1 MSQTDKKEPSRN
13 VQERKIEMENNIY
26 VTPLSGRYA
35 SQEMNALWSNDSKY
49 TTWRKLWIA
58 LAETEKELGI
68 DITDEQI
75 QEMKDH
81 VNDIDYEI
89 VAKREKEC
97 RHDVMA
103 HVYEFG
109 LKCPTAKPVIHLGAT
124 SCFVTDNT
132 DVILMTK
139 ALGLIK
145 QKLLVVIKN
154 LRDFAL
160 KYKAVTCLGY
170 THFQPA
176 QLTTVGKRAT
186 LWLQD
191 LLEDLEE
198 LEFVE
203 SHMKLL
209 GCKGTTG
216 TQESFMKLLKDE
228 EKVKQVDGKIAEKM
242 GFEKVYGV
250 SGQTYTRK
258 LDTRVL
264 QVLSQIAQSCSKFAN
279 DMRLLQHEKELEE
292 PFEKGQIGSS
302 AMAYKRNPMRSERIN
317 SLARHV
323 MALSMD
329 PTITAGTQWLERT
342 LDDSANKRI
351 CVPESFLA
359 VDAILILYANISKGI
374 VVYEN
379 VIKTN
384 MMQELPFM
392 ATEEIL
398 MNAVLKGGDRQ
409 ELHEKIRV
417 YSMEAG
423 RQVKEL
429 GKPNDL
435 VERIANDPIFGLT
448 KEEIMQALNPDHL
461 CGRAPH
467 QVDDFMAEY
476 VNPVLE
482 RYQDLSMDITTEV
495 NV

>member
-1 MSQTDKKEPSRN
+1 
-13 VQERKIEMENNIY
+13 MENDIY

-35 SQEMNALWSNDSKY
+35 SKEMNQIWSSNTKY
-49 TTWRKLWIA
+49 STWRKLWIA

-68 DITDEQI
+68 NITDEQI
-75 QEMKDH
+75 QEMKQN
-81 VNDIDYEI
+81 VENIDYEI
-89 VAKREKEC
+89 VAKREAEC
-97 RHDVMA
+97 RHDVMS

-109 LKCPTAKPVIHLGAT
+109 IKCPTAKPIIHLGAT
-124 SCFVTDNT
+124 SCYVTDNT
-132 DVILMTK
+132 DVILMRE
-139 ALGLIK
+139 ALKLIR
-145 QKLLVVIKN
+145 QKLILVISN
-154 LRDFAL
+154 LKDFAL
-160 KYKAVTCLGY
+160 KNKNVTCLGY

-198 LEFVE
+198 LNFVID
-203 SHMKLL
+203 HMKLL

-216 TQESFMKLLKDE
+216 TGESFMKLFKEE
-228 EKVKQVDGKIAEKM
+228 EKVKQIDGKIAKKM

-258 LDTRVL
+258 LDSRVL
-264 QVLSQIAQSCSKFAN
+264 NVLSSIAQSASKFAN

-292 PFEKGQIGSS
+292 PFEKSQIGSS

-317 SLARHV
+317 SLSRHV
-323 MALSMD
+323 IVLAND
-329 PTITAGTQWLERT
+329 PAITSATQWLERT

-359 VDAILILYANISKGI
+359 VDAILILYANITKNI
-374 VVYEN
+374 VVYKN

-392 ATEEIL
+392 GTEEII

-409 ELHEKIRV
+409 ELHEKIRI

-423 RQVKEL
+423 REVKEF
-429 GKPNDL
+429 GRPNDL
-435 VERIANDPIFGLT
+435 VDRIANDQSFGLT
-448 KEEIMQALNPDHL
+448 KEEIINALNPDNL
-461 CGRAPH
+461 CGRAPN
-467 QVDDFMAEY
+467 QVEDFIKNE

-482 RYQDLSMDITTEV
+482 KYGDLIKGLEV
-495 NV
+495 EVKV

>member
-1 MSQTDKKEPSRN
+1 
-13 VQERKIEMENNIY
+13 MEKNRYN
-26 VTPLSGRYA
+26 TPLSGRYP
-35 SQEMNALWSNDSKY
+35 SQEMNYIWSDDSKY
-49 TTWRKLWIA
+49 STWRKLWVA
-58 LAETEKELGI
+58 LAQTEKELGI
-68 DITDEQI
+68 DITEEQI
-75 QEMKDH
+75 NQMKEH
-81 VNDIDYEI
+81 IFDIDYDV
-89 VAKREKEC
+89 VAKREAEC

-109 LKCPTAKPVIHLGAT
+109 MKCPLAKPIIHLGAT
-124 SCFVTDNT
+124 SCYVTDNT
-132 DVILMTK
+132 DVILMFE
-139 ALGLIK
+139 ALKLIK
-145 QKLLVVIKN
+145 QKLVVVINNLKN
-154 LRDFAL
+154 FAE
-160 KYKAVTCLGY
+160 KYKGTTCLGY

-191 LLEDLEE
+191 LIEDLEE
-198 LEFVE
+198 LEFVQ

-216 TQESFMKLLKDE
+216 TQESFMKLFKDE
-228 EKVKQVDGKIAEKM
+228 EKVKQIDSKIAEKM
-242 GFEKVYGV
+242 GFDKVFAV

-258 LDTRVL
+258 LDSRVL
-264 QVLSQIAQSCSKFAN
+264 NILSGIAQSASKFAN

-292 PFEKGQIGSS
+292 PFETGQIGSS

-323 MALSMD
+323 IALSMD
-329 PTITAGTQWLERT
+329 PNMTASTQWLERT

-351 CVPESFLA
+351 CIPEAFLA
-359 VDAILILYANISKGI
+359 VDSILILYANITNGI

-392 ATEEIL
+392 GTEEIL

-409 ELHEKIRV
+409 ELHEKIRI

-423 RQVKEL
+423 KEVKEF

-435 VERIANDPIFGLT
+435 VDRIAKDSAFGMT
-448 KEEIMQALNPDHL
+448 KAEILSALNPDNL
-461 CGRAPH
+461 CGRAQN
-467 QVDDFMAEY
+467 QVTDFIQTI
-476 VNPVLE
+476 VNPILE
-482 RYQDLSMDITTEV
+482 KHKNDLKIEMGNV

>member
-1 MSQTDKKEPSRN
+1 
-13 VQERKIEMENNIY
+13 MENEIY

-35 SQEMNALWSNDSKY
+35 SKEMNKIWSPNAKY
-49 TTWRKLWIA
+49 STWRKLWVA

-68 DITDEQI
+68 NITDEQI
-75 QEMKDH
+75 KEMKEH
-81 VNDIDYEI
+81 INDIDYDI
-89 VAKREKEC
+89 VEQREKEC
-97 RHDVMA
+97 RHDVMS

-109 LKCPTAKPVIHLGAT
+109 VKCPKAKPIIHLGAT
-124 SCFVTDNT
+124 SCYVTDNT
-132 DVILMTK
+132 DVILMSE
-139 ALGLIK
+139 ALKVIK

-154 LRDFAL
+154 LSEFAE
-160 KYKAVTCLGY
+160 KNKSITCLGY

-186 LWLQD
+186 LWMQD

-216 TQESFMKLLKDE
+216 TQESFMKLFKDE
-228 EKVKQVDGKIAEKM
+228 QKVKQIDEKIAEKM
-242 GFEKVYGV
+242 GFEKFYAV

-258 LDTRVL
+258 LDSRVL
-264 QVLSQIAQSCSKFAN
+264 NILSEIAQSASKFAN

-292 PFEKGQIGSS
+292 PFEKNQIGSS
-302 AMAYKRNPMRSERIN
+302 AMAYKRNPMRCERIN
-317 SLARHV
+317 SLSRHV
-323 MALSMD
+323 MILAQD
-329 PTITAGTQWLERT
+329 PAITAATQWLERT

-351 CVPESFLA
+351 CIPEAFLA
-359 VDAILILYANISKGI
+359 VDGILILYGNISKNI

-384 MMQELPFM
+384 LMQELPFM
-392 ATEEIL
+392 ATEEII

-417 YSMEAG
+417 YSMEAAKE
-423 RQVKEL
+423 VKEF
-429 GKPNDL
+429 GRPNDL
-435 VERIANDPIFGLT
+435 VDRIARDPYFGMT
-448 KEEIMQALNPDHL
+448 KEEILHALNPNNL
-461 CGRAPH
+461 CGRASH
-467 QVDDFMAEY
+467 QVDDFITEKVKPILKKYA
-476 VNPVLE
+476 
-482 RYQDLSMDITTEV
+482 DLLTVENIEV

>member
-1 MSQTDKKEPSRN
+1 
-13 VQERKIEMENNIY
+13 MENEIY

-35 SQEMNALWSNDSKY
+35 SKEMNKIWSPNAKY
-49 TTWRKLWIA
+49 STWRKLWVA

-68 DITDEQI
+68 NITDEQI
-75 QEMKDH
+75 KEMKEH
-81 VNDIDYEI
+81 INDIDYDI
-89 VAKREKEC
+89 VEQREKEC
-97 RHDVMA
+97 RHDVMS

-109 LKCPTAKPVIHLGAT
+109 VKCPEAKPIIHLGAT
-124 SCFVTDNT
+124 SCYVTDNT
-132 DVILMTK
+132 DVILMSE
-139 ALGLIK
+139 ALKVIK

-154 LRDFAL
+154 LSEFAE
-160 KYKAVTCLGY
+160 KNKSITCLGY

-186 LWLQD
+186 LWMQD

-216 TQESFMKLLKDE
+216 TQESFMKLFKDE
-228 EKVKQVDGKIAEKM
+228 QKVKQIDEKIAEKM
-242 GFEKVYGV
+242 GFEKFYAV

-258 LDTRVL
+258 LDSRVL
-264 QVLSQIAQSCSKFAN
+264 NILSEIAQSASKFAN

-292 PFEKGQIGSS
+292 PFEKNQIGSS
-302 AMAYKRNPMRSERIN
+302 AMAYKRNPMRCERIN
-317 SLARHV
+317 SLSRHV
-323 MALSMD
+323 MILAQD
-329 PTITAGTQWLERT
+329 PAITAATQWLERT

-351 CVPESFLA
+351 CIPEAFLA
-359 VDAILILYANISKGI
+359 VDGILILYGNISKNI

-384 MMQELPFM
+384 LMQELPFM
-392 ATEEIL
+392 ATEEII

-417 YSMEAG
+417 YSMEAAKE
-423 RQVKEL
+423 VKEF
-429 GKPNDL
+429 GRPNDL
-435 VERIANDPIFGLT
+435 VDRIAKDPYFGMT
-448 KEEIMQALNPDHL
+448 KEEILHALNPNNL

-467 QVDDFMAEY
+467 QVDDFITEKVKPILKKYA
-476 VNPVLE
+476 
-482 RYQDLSMDITTEV
+482 DLLTVENIEV

>member
-1 MSQTDKKEPSRN
+1 
-13 VQERKIEMENNIY
+13 MENSIY
-26 VTPLSGRYA
+26 KTPLSGRYA
-35 SQEMNALWSNDSKY
+35 SSEMNYLWSSDKKY
-49 TTWRKLWIA
+49 STWRKLWIA
-58 LAETEKELGI
+58 LAKTEQELGI
-68 DITDEQI
+68 DITDKQI
-75 QEMKDH
+75 KQMEENVD
-81 VNDIDYEI
+81 NIDYDI
-89 VAKREKEC
+89 VAKREAEC

-109 LKCPTAKPVIHLGAT
+109 TKCPEAKPIIHLGAT
-124 SCFVTDNT
+124 SCYVTDNT
-132 DVILMTK
+132 DVILMHE
-139 ALGLIK
+139 ALEVIK
-145 QKLLVVIKN
+145 QKLILVIQN
-154 LRDFAL
+154 LRKFAFD
-160 KYKAVTCLGY
+160 KRGVTCLGY

-198 LEFVE
+198 LEFVQ
-203 SHMKLL
+203 SNMKLL

-216 TQESFMKLLKDE
+216 TQESFMKLFKDE
-228 EKVKQVDGKIAEKM
+228 EKVNQIDGKIAEKM
-242 GFEKVYGV
+242 GFDKVYDV

-258 LDTRVL
+258 LDARVL
-264 QVLSQIAQSCSKFAN
+264 NVLAAIAESASKFAN

-323 MALSMD
+323 MVLAND
-329 PTITAGTQWLERT
+329 PAITAATQWLERT

-359 VDAILILYANISKGI
+359 VDAILILYANISSGI

-392 ATEEIL
+392 GTEEIL

-423 RQVKEL
+423 REVKEF
-429 GKPNDL
+429 GRPNDL
-435 VERIANDPIFGLT
+435 VDRIAKDETFGLT
-448 KEEIMQALNPDHL
+448 KNEILHILNPDHL
-461 CGRAPH
+461 CGRAPK
-467 QVDDFMAEY
+467 QVEDFIKAR
-476 VNPVLE
+476 VDPVLTK
-482 RYQDLSMDITTEV
+482 YKDLANGLTVEV
-495 NV
+495 KV

>member
-1 MSQTDKKEPSRN
+1 
-13 VQERKIEMENNIY
+13 MEKIY

-35 SQEMNALWSNDSKY
+35 SKEMDEVWSADAKY
-49 TTWRKLWIA
+49 STWRKLWVA

-68 DITDEQI
+68 NITDEQI
-75 QEMKDH
+75 EEMKAH
-81 VNDIDYEI
+81 INDIDYDV

-109 LKCPTAKPVIHLGAT
+109 TKCPNAKGIIHLGAT

-132 DVILMTK
+132 DVILMNK
-139 ALGLIK
+139 ALEIIK
-145 QKLLVVIKN
+145 EKLVLVINN
-154 LRDFAL
+154 LRKFAL
-160 KYKAVTCLGY
+160 ENKDVTCLGY

-186 LWLQD
+186 LWIQD

-198 LEFVE
+198 LEFVQ

-216 TQESFMKLLKDE
+216 TQESFMKLFKDE
-228 EKVKQVDGKIAEKM
+228 EKVKQIDGKIAEKM
-242 GFEKVYGV
+242 GFNKVFAV

-264 QVLSQIAQSCSKFAN
+264 NVLSSIAQSASKFAN

-317 SLARHV
+317 SLSRHV
-323 MALSMD
+323 MVLSQD
-329 PTITAGTQWLERT
+329 PAITAATQWLERT

-351 CVPESFLA
+351 CVPEAFLA
-359 VDAILILYANISKGI
+359 IDGVLVLYANISSEI
-374 VVYEN
+374 VVYKN
-379 VIKTN
+379 VIRTN
-384 MMQELPFM
+384 LMQELPFM
-392 ATEEIL
+392 GTEEIL

-417 YSMEAG
+417 YSMEAA
-423 RQVKEL
+423 REVKEF
-429 GKPNDL
+429 GRPNDL
-435 VERIANDPIFGLT
+435 VDRIANDKSFGLT
-448 KEEIMQALNPDHL
+448 KEEILKALNPDNL
-461 CGRAPH
+461 CGRAVH
-467 QVDDFMAEY
+467 QVEDFIKEE
-476 VNPVLE
+476 VNPVITK
-482 RYQDLSMDITTEV
+482 YKDLIKDIDIEV

>member
-1 MSQTDKKEPSRN
+1 
-13 VQERKIEMENNIY
+13 MENNIY
-26 VTPLSGRYA
+26 VTPLGGRYA
-35 SQEMNALWSNDSKY
+35 SKEMNELWSSNSKY
-49 TTWRKLWIA
+49 STWRKLWIA

-68 DITDEQI
+68 NITDEQI
-75 QEMKDH
+75 NEMKAH
-81 VNDIDYEI
+81 VNDIDYD
-89 VAKREKEC
+89 VVSKREKEC

-109 LKCPTAKPVIHLGAT
+109 EKCPSAKPIIHLGAT

-132 DVILMTK
+132 DVILMTEAIK
-139 ALGLIK
+139 LVK
-145 QKLLVVIKN
+145 QKLVVVINNLKEFAMKN
-154 LRDFAL
+154 
-160 KYKAVTCLGY
+160 KGVTCLGY

-216 TQESFMKLLKDE
+216 TQESFMKLFKDE
-228 EKVKQVDGKIAEKM
+228 NLVKQIDGKIAEKM
-242 GFEKVYGV
+242 GFDKVYAV

-258 LDTRVL
+258 LDSRVL
-264 QVLSQIAQSCSKFAN
+264 NLLSSIAQSASKFAN

-317 SLARHV
+317 SLSRHV
-323 MALSMD
+323 IALAND
-329 PTITAGTQWLERT
+329 PAITAATQWLERT

-351 CVPESFLA
+351 CVPEAFLA
-359 VDAILILYANISKGI
+359 IDAVLILYANISSNI

-392 ATEEIL
+392 GTEEIL

-423 RQVKEL
+423 KQVKEL
-429 GKPNDL
+429 GLPNDL
-435 VERIANDPIFGLT
+435 VDRIAADPTFDLS
-448 KEEIMQALNPDHL
+448 KEEILSILNPDNL
-461 CGRAPH
+461 CGRSRQ
-467 QVDDFMAEY
+467 QVVDFVTEK
-476 VNPVLE
+476 VEPVVEKYKDLLE
-482 RYQDLSMDITTEV
+482 GVSAEV

>member
-1 MSQTDKKEPSRN
+1 MDNK
-13 VQERKIEMENNIY
+13 IY

-35 SQEMNALWSNDSKY
+35 SKEMNEVWSNDNKY
-49 TTWRKLWIA
+49 STWRRLWIA

-68 DITDEQI
+68 NITEEQI
-75 QEMKDH
+75 QEMKNN
-81 VNDIDYEI
+81 VENIDYDI
-89 VAKREKEC
+89 VAKREAEC

-109 LKCPTAKPVIHLGAT
+109 VKCPKAKPIIHLGAT
-124 SCFVTDNT
+124 SCYVTDNT
-132 DVILMTK
+132 DVILMRQ
-139 ALGLIK
+139 ALGLVK
-145 QKLLVVIKN
+145 QKLLLVINN
-154 LRDFAL
+154 LKEFAL
-160 KYKAVTCLGY
+160 KNKGVTCLGY

-191 LLEDLEE
+191 LLEDFEE

-203 SHMKLL
+203 DHMKLL

-216 TQESFMKLLKDE
+216 TQESFMKLFKDE
-228 EKVKQVDGKIAEKM
+228 DKVKQIDGKIAEKM
-242 GFEKVYGV
+242 GFDKVYAV

-258 LDTRVL
+258 LDSRVL
-264 QVLSQIAQSCSKFAN
+264 NVLSEIAQSASKFAN

-317 SLARHV
+317 SLSRHV
-323 MALSMD
+323 MTLANDSA
-329 PTITAGTQWLERT
+329 ITAATQWLERT

-351 CVPESFLA
+351 CVPEAFLA
-359 VDAILILYANISKGI
+359 VDAILILYANISTNI

-384 MMQELPFM
+384 MMAELPFM
-392 ATEEIL
+392 GTEEIL
-398 MNAVLKGGDRQ
+398 MGAVLKGGDRQ

-423 RQVKEL
+423 KQVKEF
-429 GKPNDL
+429 GRPNDL
-435 VERIANDPIFGLT
+435 VDRIAADESFGLT
-448 KEEIMQALNPDHL
+448 KEEILHVLNPDNL
-461 CGRAPH
+461 CGRAQN
-467 QVDDFMAEY
+467 QVEDFIKEH

-482 RYQDLSMDITTEV
+482 KNKNLLENVDVEV
-495 NV
+495 KV

>member
-1 MSQTDKKEPSRN
+1 
-13 VQERKIEMENNIY
+13 MENNKY

-35 SQEMNALWSNDSKY
+35 SQEMNQLWSNNSKY
-49 TTWRKLWIA
+49 STWRKLWIA

-68 DITDEQI
+68 DITEEQI
-75 QEMKDH
+75 KEMKEN
-81 VNDIDYEI
+81 VNNIDYDI
-89 VAKREKEC
+89 VSKREKEC

-109 LKCPTAKPVIHLGAT
+109 IKCPNAKPIIHLGAT
-124 SCFVTDNT
+124 SCYVTDNT
-132 DVILMTK
+132 DVILMAQ
-139 ALGLIK
+139 ALQIIK
-145 QKLLVVIKN
+145 QKLIMVISN
-154 LRDFAL
+154 LKKFAL
-160 KYKAVTCLGY
+160 ENKQVTCLGY

-198 LEFVE
+198 LEFVQE
-203 SHMKLL
+203 HMKLL

-216 TQESFMKLLKDE
+216 TQESFMKLFKDE
-228 EKVKQVDGKIAEKM
+228 EKVKQIDRKIAQKM
-242 GFEKVYGV
+242 GFDKVYSV

-264 QVLSQIAQSCSKFAN
+264 HVLSQIAQSSSKFAN

-317 SLARHV
+317 SLSRHV
-323 MALSMD
+323 MTLTID
-329 PTITAGTQWLERT
+329 PTITAATQWLERT

-351 CVPESFLA
+351 CIPESFLA
-359 VDAILILYANISKGI
+359 VDAILILYANISKNI

-409 ELHEKIRV
+409 ELHEKIRI
-417 YSMEAG
+417 YSMQAG
-423 RQVKEL
+423 KQVKEQ

-435 VERIANDPIFGLT
+435 VDRIVADETFGLT

-461 CGRAPH
+461 CGRAQK
-467 QVDDFMAEY
+467 QVEDFIEES
-476 VNPVLE
+476 VDPILE
-482 RYQDLSMDITTEV
+482 KYSNLVSDKEVEV

>member
-1 MSQTDKKEPSRN
+1 MDNE
-13 VQERKIEMENNIY
+13 IY

-35 SQEMNALWSNDSKY
+35 SKEMNKIWSPSAKY
-49 TTWRKLWIA
+49 STWRKLWVA

-68 DITDEQI
+68 NITDEQI
-75 QEMKDH
+75 TEMKNN
-81 VNDIDYEI
+81 VNNIDYDI

-97 RHDVMA
+97 RHDVMS

-109 LKCPTAKPVIHLGAT
+109 LKCPDAKPIIHLGAT

-132 DVILMTK
+132 DVILMNE
-139 ALGLIK
+139 ALKIVK
-145 QKLLVVIKN
+145 QKLIVVINN
-154 LRDFAL
+154 LSVFAE
-160 KYKAVTCLGY
+160 KYKSVTCLGY

-186 LWLQD
+186 LWIQD

-216 TQESFMKLLKDE
+216 TQESFMKLFKDE
-228 EKVKQVDGKIAEKM
+228 EKVKQIDYKIAQKM
-242 GFEKVYGV
+242 GFDKFYSV

-258 LDTRVL
+258 LDSRVL
-264 QVLSQIAQSCSKFAN
+264 NVLSSIAQSASKFAN

-317 SLARHV
+317 SLSRHV
-323 MALSMD
+323 MVLAQDPSM
-329 PTITAGTQWLERT
+329 TAATQWLERT

-351 CVPESFLA
+351 CVPEAFLA
-359 VDAILILYANISKGI
+359 IDAILILYGNISKNI

-379 VIKTN
+379 VIKSKL
-384 MMQELPFM
+384 MQELPFM
-392 ATEEIL
+392 ATEEII
-398 MNAVLKGGDRQ
+398 MNSVLKGGDRQ

-417 YSMEAG
+417 YSMEAA
-423 RQVKEL
+423 REVKEF
-429 GKPNDL
+429 GRTNDL
-435 VERIANDPIFGLT
+435 IDRIANDSSFGLT
-448 KEEIMQALNPDHL
+448 KDEILKALNPDNL

-467 QVDDFMAEY
+467 QVDDFIYEKVKPILNKY
-476 VNPVLE
+476 S
-482 RYQDLSMDITTEV
+482 DLLKFENIEV
-495 NV
+495 TV

>member
-1 MSQTDKKEPSRN
+1 MD
-13 VQERKIEMENNIY
+13 NNIY

-35 SQEMNALWSNDSKY
+35 SKEMNTLWSNDSKY
-49 TTWRKLWIA
+49 TTWRKLWVA

-75 QEMKDH
+75 EEMKNN
-81 VNDIDYEI
+81 VNNIDYDI

-103 HVYEFG
+103 HVYEYG
-109 LKCPTAKPVIHLGAT
+109 LKCPKAKPIIHLGAT

-139 ALGLIK
+139 ALGIIKEKLI
-145 QKLLVVIKN
+145 VVIKN
-154 LRDFAL
+154 LKEFAL
-160 KYKAVTCLGY
+160 KNKEITCLGY

-186 LWLQD
+186 LWIQD

-228 EKVKQVDGKIAEKM
+228 EKVKQIDSKIAKKM
-242 GFEKVYGV
+242 GFEQVYGV

-264 QVLSQIAQSCSKFAN
+264 HVLSQIAQSCSKFAN

-323 MALSMD
+323 MVLSMD
-329 PTITAGTQWLERT
+329 PTITSATQWLERT

-359 VDAILILYANISKGI
+359 VDAILILYANISKNI

-423 RQVKEL
+423 KQVKEL

-435 VERIANDPIFGLT
+435 VDRIANDKTFGLT
-448 KEEIMQALNPDHL
+448 KQEIMKALNPDNL
-461 CGRAPH
+461 CGRAPK
-467 QVDDFMAEY
+467 QVEDFINEK
-476 VNPVLE
+476 VNPILE
-482 RYQDLSMDITTEV
+482 KYRDLGINVDTEV

>member
-1 MSQTDKKEPSRN
+1 
-13 VQERKIEMENNIY
+13 MENNSY

-35 SQEMNALWSNDSKY
+35 SKEMSQLWSSDSKY
-49 TTWRKLWIA
+49 STWRKLWVA
-58 LAETEKELGI
+58 LAKTEQELGI
-68 DITDEQI
+68 DISNEQI
-75 QEMKDH
+75 KEMED
-81 VNDIDYEI
+81 NIYQIDYE
-89 VAKREKEC
+89 VVEKREAEC

-109 LKCPTAKPVIHLGAT
+109 IKCPSAKPIIHLGAT
-124 SCFVTDNT
+124 SCYVTDNT
-132 DVILMTK
+132 DIILMRE
-139 ALGLIK
+139 ALGMIK
-145 QKLLVVIKN
+145 KKLVLVINNLKEFAMKN
-154 LRDFAL
+154 RN
-160 KYKAVTCLGY
+160 VTCLGY
-170 THFQPA
+170 THFQAA

-203 SHMKLL
+203 EHMKLL

-216 TQESFMKLLKDE
+216 TQESFMKLFKEE
-228 EKVKQVDGKIAEKM
+228 EKVKQIDGKIAEKM
-242 GFEKVYGV
+242 GFAKVYSV

-258 LDTRVL
+258 LDARVL
-264 QVLSQIAQSCSKFAN
+264 NVLSSIAQSASKFAN

-292 PFEKGQIGSS
+292 PFEKAQIGSS

-323 MALSMD
+323 MALAMD
-329 PTITAGTQWLERT
+329 PSMTAATQWLERT

-359 VDAILILYANISKGI
+359 VDAILILYANISSSI

-392 ATEEIL
+392 GTEEIL

-423 RQVKEL
+423 SQVKEF
-429 GKPNDL
+429 GRPNDL
-435 VERIANDPIFGLT
+435 VDRIAKDETFGLT
-448 KEEIMQALNPDHL
+448 KEEIIKALNPDDL
-461 CGRAPH
+461 CGRAPN
-467 QVDDFMAEY
+467 QVADFIEQS
-476 VNPVLE
+476 VNPILE
-482 RYQDLSMDITTEV
+482 KYAESIKDIQVEV

>member
-1 MSQTDKKEPSRN
+1 
-13 VQERKIEMENNIY
+13 MEKNIY
-26 VTPLSGRYA
+26 TSPLSGRYP
-35 SQEMNALWSNDSKY
+35 SKEMNYIWSDDSKY
-49 TTWRKLWIA
+49 STWRKLWIA

-68 DITDEQI
+68 EITDEQI
-75 QEMKDH
+75 GEMKAH
-81 VNDIDYEI
+81 ILDIDYDV
-89 VAKREKEC
+89 VAKREAEC
-97 RHDVMA
+97 RHDVMS

-109 LKCPTAKPVIHLGAT
+109 TKCPNAKPIIHLGAT
-124 SCFVTDNT
+124 SCYVTDNT
-132 DVILMTK
+132 DVILMTE
-139 ALGLIK
+139 ALKLIK
-145 QKLLVVIKN
+145 QKLVIVINNLKN
-154 LRDFAL
+154 FAE
-160 KYKAVTCLGY
+160 KYKNVTCLGY

-191 LLEDLEE
+191 LIEDLEE

-216 TQESFMKLLKDE
+216 TQESFMKLFKDE
-228 EKVKQVDGKIAEKM
+228 EKVKQIDGKIAEKM
-242 GFEKVYGV
+242 GFNQVFAV

-258 LDTRVL
+258 LDSRVL
-264 QVLSQIAQSCSKFAN
+264 SVLSQIAQSASKFAN

-323 MALSMD
+323 IALSMD
-329 PTITAGTQWLERT
+329 PNMTASTQWLERT

-351 CVPESFLA
+351 CVPEAFLA
-359 VDAILILYANISKGI
+359 VDAILILYANISSGI

-392 ATEEIL
+392 GTEEIL

-423 RQVKEL
+423 REVKEF

-435 VERIANDPIFGLT
+435 VDRIAKDNTFGMT
-448 KEEIMQALNPDHL
+448 KEEILSALNPDNL
-461 CGRAPH
+461 CGRSPN
-467 QVDDFMAEY
+467 QVTDFIQTI
-476 VNPVLE
+476 VNPILE
-482 RYQDLSMDITTEV
+482 KYENLLNVDIGNV

>member
-1 MSQTDKKEPSRN
+1 
-13 VQERKIEMENNIY
+13 MENNKY

-35 SQEMNALWSNDSKY
+35 SSEMNQLWSNDSKY
-49 TTWRKLWIA
+49 STWRKLWVA

-68 DITDEQI
+68 DITEEQI
-75 QEMKDH
+75 REMKEN
-81 VNDIDYEI
+81 VNNIDYDI
-89 VAKREKEC
+89 VSQREKEC

-109 LKCPTAKPVIHLGAT
+109 LKCPDAKPIIHLGAT

-132 DVILMTK
+132 DVILMNE
-139 ALGLIK
+139 ALKIVK
-145 QKLLVVIKN
+145 QKLIVVINN
-154 LRDFAL
+154 LSVFAE
-160 KYKAVTCLGY
+160 KYKSVTCLGY

-186 LWLQD
+186 LWIQD

-216 TQESFMKLLKDE
+216 TQESFMKLFKDE
-228 EKVKQVDGKIAEKM
+228 EKVKQIDYKIAQKM
-242 GFEKVYGV
+242 GFDKFYSV

-258 LDTRVL
+258 LDSRVL
-264 QVLSQIAQSCSKFAN
+264 NILSSIAQSASKFAN

-317 SLARHV
+317 SLSRHV
-323 MALSMD
+323 MVLAQDPSM
-329 PTITAGTQWLERT
+329 TAATQWLERT

-351 CVPESFLA
+351 CVPEAFLA
-359 VDAILILYANISKGI
+359 IDAILILYGNISKNI

-379 VIKTN
+379 VIKSKL
-384 MMQELPFM
+384 MQELPFM
-392 ATEEIL
+392 ATEEII
-398 MNAVLKGGDRQ
+398 MNSVLKGGDRQ

-417 YSMEAG
+417 YSMEAA
-423 RQVKEL
+423 REVKEF
-429 GKPNDL
+429 GRTNDL
-435 VERIANDPIFGLT
+435 IDRIANDSSFGLT
-448 KEEIMQALNPDHL
+448 KDEILKALNPDNL

-467 QVDDFMAEY
+467 QVDDFIYEKVKPILNKY
-476 VNPVLE
+476 S
-482 RYQDLSMDITTEV
+482 DLLKFENIEV
-495 NV
+495 TV

>member
-1 MSQTDKKEPSRN
+1 MEKE
-13 VQERKIEMENNIY
+13 IY

-35 SQEMNALWSNDSKY
+35 SKEMNKIWSSDTKY
-49 TTWRKLWIA
+49 STWRKLWIA

-68 DITDEQI
+68 NITDEQI
-75 QEMKDH
+75 NEMKQN
-81 VNDIDYEI
+81 VENIDYDI
-89 VAKREKEC
+89 VAKREAEC
-97 RHDVMA
+97 RHDVMS

-109 LKCPTAKPVIHLGAT
+109 IKCPNAKPIIHLGAT
-124 SCFVTDNT
+124 SCYVTDNT
-132 DVILMTK
+132 DVILMRE
-139 ALGLIK
+139 ALKLVR
-145 QKLLVVIKN
+145 QKLVLVISN
-154 LRDFAL
+154 LKEFAL
-160 KYKAVTCLGY
+160 KNKDVTCLGY

-198 LEFVE
+198 LDFVIE
-203 SHMKLL
+203 HMKLL

-216 TQESFMKLLKDE
+216 TQESFMKLFKDE
-228 EKVKQVDGKIAEKM
+228 EKVNKIDGKIAEKM
-242 GFEKVYGV
+242 GFSKVYNV

-258 LDTRVL
+258 LDSRVL
-264 QVLSQIAQSCSKFAN
+264 NVLSSIAQSASKFAN

-292 PFEKGQIGSS
+292 PFEKSQIGSS

-317 SLARHV
+317 SLSRHV
-323 MALSMD
+323 MVLAND
-329 PTITAGTQWLERT
+329 PAITAATQWLERT

-359 VDAILILYANISKGI
+359 VDAILILYANISSSI

-392 ATEEIL
+392 GTEEII

-423 RQVKEL
+423 REVKEF
-429 GKPNDL
+429 GRPNDL
-435 VERIANDPIFGLT
+435 VERIANDPSFGLT
-448 KEEIMQALNPDHL
+448 KEEIMHALNPDNL
-461 CGRAPH
+461 CGRAPK
-467 QVDDFMAEY
+467 QVEDFIKNA
-476 VNPVLE
+476 VDPILE
-482 RYQDLSMDITTEV
+482 KYGDLIKDINVQV

>member
-1 MSQTDKKEPSRN
+1 MEKE
-13 VQERKIEMENNIY
+13 IY

-35 SQEMNALWSNDSKY
+35 SKEMNKIWSSDTKY
-49 TTWRKLWIA
+49 STWRKLWIA

-68 DITDEQI
+68 NITEEQI
-75 QEMKDH
+75 QEMKQN
-81 VNDIDYEI
+81 VENIDYDI
-89 VAKREKEC
+89 VAKREAEC
-97 RHDVMA
+97 RHDVMS

-109 LKCPTAKPVIHLGAT
+109 IKCPNAKPIIHLGAT
-124 SCFVTDNT
+124 SCYVTDNT
-132 DVILMTK
+132 DVILMRE
-139 ALGLIK
+139 ALKLIR
-145 QKLLVVIKN
+145 QKLVLVISN
-154 LRDFAL
+154 LKEFAL
-160 KYKAVTCLGY
+160 KNKDVTCLGY

-198 LEFVE
+198 LNFVIDN
-203 SHMKLL
+203 MKLL

-216 TQESFMKLLKDE
+216 TQESFMKLFKDE
-228 EKVKQVDGKIAEKM
+228 EKVNKIDGSIAEKM
-242 GFEKVYGV
+242 GFNKVYPV

-258 LDTRVL
+258 LDSRVL
-264 QVLSQIAQSCSKFAN
+264 NVLSSIAQSASKFAN

-292 PFEKGQIGSS
+292 PFEKSQIGSS

-317 SLARHV
+317 SLSRHV
-323 MALSMD
+323 IVLSHD
-329 PTITAGTQWLERT
+329 PAITAATQWLERT

-359 VDAILILYANISKGI
+359 VDAILILYANITSNI

-392 ATEEIL
+392 GTEEII

-423 RQVKEL
+423 REVKEF
-429 GKPNDL
+429 GRPNDL
-435 VERIANDPIFGLT
+435 VKRIANDTSFGLT
-448 KEEIMQALNPDHL
+448 EEEIMHALNPDNL
-461 CGRAPH
+461 CGRAPK
-467 QVDDFMAEY
+467 QVENFIKTA

-482 RYQDLSMDITTEV
+482 QYGDLIKDIKVEV

>member
-1 MSQTDKKEPSRN
+1 
-13 VQERKIEMENNIY
+13 MENELY

-35 SQEMNALWSNDSKY
+35 SEEMNKVWSPSVKY
-49 TTWRKLWIA
+49 STWRKLWVA

-68 DITDEQI
+68 NITDEQI
-75 QEMKDH
+75 NEMKAH

-97 RHDVMA
+97 RHDVMS

-109 LKCPTAKPVIHLGAT
+109 LKCPNAKPIIHLGAT

-132 DVILMTK
+132 DIILIRK
-139 ALGLIK
+139 ALRIIK

-154 LRDFAL
+154 LKEFAD
-160 KYKAVTCLGY
+160 KNKNVTCLGY
-170 THFQPA
+170 THFQAA

-186 LWLQD
+186 LWIQD

-203 SHMKLL
+203 SHLKLL

-216 TQESFMKLLKDE
+216 TQESFMKLFKDE
-228 EKVKQVDGKIAEKM
+228 QLVKQIDAKIAEKM
-242 GFEKVYGV
+242 EFDEFYVV

-258 LDTRVL
+258 LDSRVL
-264 QVLSQIAQSCSKFAN
+264 NLLSGIAQSASKFAN

-292 PFEKGQIGSS
+292 PFEKSQIGSS

-317 SLARHV
+317 SLSRHV
-323 MALSMD
+323 MTLAYD
-329 PTITAGTQWLERT
+329 PAITAATQWLERT

-351 CVPESFLA
+351 CIPEAFLA
-359 VDAILILYANISKGI
+359 IDGVLILYGNISKNI

-379 VIKTN
+379 VIRTN
-384 MMQELPFM
+384 LMKELPFM
-392 ATEEIL
+392 ATEEII

-417 YSMEAG
+417 YSMEAAREVKQFG
-423 RQVKEL
+423 R
-429 GKPNDL
+429 PNDL
-435 VERIANDPIFGLT
+435 IDRIANDNTFGLS
-448 KEEIMQALNPDHL
+448 KEEILSALNPDNL

-467 QVDDFMAEY
+467 QVDDFISEK
-476 VNPVLE
+476 VEPVLNKYAE
-482 RYQDLSMDITTEV
+482 LLQYENIEV

>member
-1 MSQTDKKEPSRN
+1 
-13 VQERKIEMENNIY
+13 MENNIY

-35 SQEMNALWSNDSKY
+35 SKEMNQLWSSDSKY
-49 TTWRKLWIA
+49 STWRKLWVA
-58 LAETEKELGI
+58 LAKTEKELGI
-68 DITDEQI
+68 DITEEQI
-75 QEMKDH
+75 KQMEEN
-81 VNDIDYEI
+81 VNHIDYD
-89 VAKREKEC
+89 VVSKREKEC

-109 LKCPTAKPVIHLGAT
+109 LKCPHAKPIIHLGAT
-124 SCFVTDNT
+124 SCYVTDNT
-132 DVILMTK
+132 DVILMAQ
-139 ALGLIK
+139 ALQIIK
-145 QKLLVVIKN
+145 QKLITVINN
-154 LRDFAL
+154 LKQFAL
-160 KYKAVTCLGY
+160 ENKSVTCLGY

-198 LEFVE
+198 LEFVQ

-228 EKVKQVDGKIAEKM
+228 EKVKQIDEKIAQKM
-242 GFEKVYGV
+242 GFETVYAV

-258 LDTRVL
+258 LDSRVL
-264 QVLSQIAQSCSKFAN
+264 NVLSQIAQSCSKFAN

-323 MALSMD
+323 MTLTID
-329 PTITAGTQWLERT
+329 PTITAATQWLERT

-351 CVPESFLA
+351 CVPEGFLA
-359 VDAILILYANISKGI
+359 VDAILILYANISKNI

-409 ELHEKIRV
+409 ELHEKIRI

-423 RQVKEL
+423 KQVKNY

-435 VERIANDPIFGLT
+435 VERIAQDETFGLT
-448 KEEIMQALNPDHL
+448 KEEIMQALNPDNL
-461 CGRAPH
+461 CGRAPK
-467 QVDDFMAEY
+467 QVEDFVKEK

-482 RYQDLSMDITTEV
+482 KYQDLITQKEMEV

>member
-1 MSQTDKKEPSRN
+1 
-13 VQERKIEMENNIY
+13 MEKIY

-35 SQEMNALWSNDSKY
+35 SKEMDEIWSADAKY
-49 TTWRKLWIA
+49 STWRKLWVA

-68 DITDEQI
+68 NITDEQI
-75 QEMKDH
+75 EEMKAH
-81 VNDIDYEI
+81 INDIDYDV

-109 LKCPTAKPVIHLGAT
+109 TKCPNAKGIIHLGAT

-132 DVILMTK
+132 DVILMNK
-139 ALGLIK
+139 ALEIIK
-145 QKLLVVIKN
+145 EKLVLVISN
-154 LRDFAL
+154 LRKFAL
-160 KYKAVTCLGY
+160 ENKDVTCLGY

-186 LWLQD
+186 LWIQD

-198 LEFVE
+198 LEFVQ

-209 GCKGTTG
+209 GCKGTPG
-216 TQESFMKLLKDE
+216 TQESFMNLFKDE
-228 EKVKQVDGKIAEKM
+228 EKVKQIDGKIAEKM
-242 GFEKVYGV
+242 GFNKVFAV

-264 QVLSQIAQSCSKFAN
+264 NVLSSIAQSASKFAN

-317 SLARHV
+317 SLSRHV
-323 MALSMD
+323 MVLSQD
-329 PTITAGTQWLERT
+329 PAITAATQWLERT

-351 CVPESFLA
+351 CVPEAFLA
-359 VDAILILYANISKGI
+359 IDGVLVLYANISSEI
-374 VVYEN
+374 VVYKN
-379 VIKTN
+379 VIRTN
-384 MMQELPFM
+384 LMQELPFM
-392 ATEEIL
+392 GTEEIL

-417 YSMEAG
+417 YSMEAA
-423 RQVKEL
+423 REVKEY
-429 GKPNDL
+429 GRPNDL
-435 VERIANDPIFGLT
+435 VDRIANDKSFGLT
-448 KEEIMQALNPDHL
+448 KEEILKALNPDNL
-461 CGRAPH
+461 CGRAVH
-467 QVDDFMAEY
+467 QVEDFIKEE
-476 VNPVLE
+476 VNPVITK
-482 RYQDLSMDITTEV
+482 YKDLIKDIDIEV